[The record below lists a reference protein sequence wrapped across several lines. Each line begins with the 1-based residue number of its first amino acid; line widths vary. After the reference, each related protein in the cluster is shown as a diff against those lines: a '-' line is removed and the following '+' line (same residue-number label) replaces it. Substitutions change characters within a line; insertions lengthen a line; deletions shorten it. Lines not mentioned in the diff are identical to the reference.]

1 MVKTQDPWSKILLD
15 STHPFVLWDGLITY
29 CLNLRRLLKQT
40 ARKKQEQKKKQK
52 QAKVLKHR
60 RQDQGKQTVDLDEKN
75 RPRLQKLYL
84 RNLPQVTTD
93 TLYLGMNCNW
103 FCF

>member
-1 MVKTQDPWSKILLD
+1 M
-15 STHPFVLWDGLITY
+15 Y

-40 ARKKQEQKKKQK
+40 ARKKQEQRKKQK

-75 RPRLQKLYL
+75 RPRLQRLYL

-93 TLYLGMNCNW
+93 TLYLGMNCN
-103 FCF
+103 